1 MSWIA
6 AVLATLLMPRGSSAY
21 GSFQLL
27 PYVGVTEVFD
37 DNLFGVPSGGTTVT
51 SAPPA
56 NSSAPP
62 TTTHQNRESDFITRF
77 TPGLEGT
84 IQRGLFSL
92 TGGYHFDSDIYA
104 EHSEFTSGFAA
115 QAGDIDATYEISRA
129 LTASLLGTYAEA
141 ESGQALSGGTSPF
154 LLTQNQQFVTGV
166 QTARGRSEAF
176 SVGPTVNYRMDAATT
191 IDTTYRFS
199 GSDQVGGSRSETNQ
213 GSVQLNRTLTP
224 VDTGQL
230 CSIRLRARRFR
241 EALRR
246 RAASRIRLFSA
257 PSRGAACRTSSLLD
271 GLDNYPASRP
281 SHS

>member
-115 QAGDIDATYEISRA
+115 QAGDIDATYDD
-129 LTASLLGTYAEA
+129 
-141 ESGQALSGGTSPF
+141 LSGPDRIAPRYLRRSRVGTIPERRHQP
-154 LLTQNQQFVTGV
+154 LPPHP
-166 QTARGRSEAF
+166 E
-176 SVGPTVNYRMDAATT
+176 PTVRDRGPN
-191 IDTTYRFS
+191 
-199 GSDQVGGSRSETNQ
+199 GSRPFRSI
-213 GSVQLNRTLTP
+213 
-224 VDTGQL
+224 L
-230 CSIRLRARRFR
+230 CGPHGELSHGRRDHDRYDVSILRQ
-241 EALRR
+241 
-246 RAASRIRLFSA
+246 
-257 PSRGAACRTSSLLD
+257 
-271 GLDNYPASRP
+271 RP
-281 SHS
+281 SWRFTQRDATRAPFN